1 MERCNT
7 LDLLRAL
14 ITFIKESNQTEFA
27 KSDFRNPP
35 TNINPD
41 TAEKLF
47 DIIKFVQDQMP
58 PIDTV
63 IEIKKKKY
71 FKPK

>member
-1 MERCNT
+1 M
-7 LDLLRAL
+7 
-14 ITFIKESNQTEFA
+14 
-27 KSDFRNPP
+27 
-35 TNINPD
+35 NINPD
-41 TAEKLF
+41 TAEELF

-71 FKPK
+71 LKLK